1 MEKKGKVEQ
10 WKGMGCKELEGER
23 EREKAR
29 REKRRGRRKGVS

>member
-23 EREKAR
+23 EKAR